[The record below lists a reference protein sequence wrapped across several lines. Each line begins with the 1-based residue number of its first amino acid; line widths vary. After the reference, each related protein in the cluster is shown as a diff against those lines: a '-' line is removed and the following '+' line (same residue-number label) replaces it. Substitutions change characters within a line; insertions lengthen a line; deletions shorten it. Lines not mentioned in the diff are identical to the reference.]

1 MYPDWP
7 QSPADLVPLP
17 RCDGPKLSAFDF
29 HGPQEIEFLEHL
41 GEGGHSHVFKVNILG
56 CVYALKLFRFVYDD
70 DWLGPEAND
79 DEDQD
84 DIKVLSAFYEYS
96 EPFSAECRAY
106 GRLQEAGHEDL
117 AVPCFGYVLLDERHE
132 RAVMDK
138 FSDLDLDFNGNGD
151 YPGYYDMRSRFLGR
165 DGRAPPIR
173 GIVKALGRAEEHMR
187 TSDARRILREVV
199 SLQQLGIFH
208 VDVAH
213 RQLIDGKI
221 ADFSTAVTTPHFLTN
236 PELNPSLTPEWIS
249 AMEFETFRFCL
260 ADYWQFDDMV
270 EEWND
275 EHDDPRD
282 KVKVSALPG
291 TRGRQS
297 TYGLR
302 STPSRERVY
311 SLVDPRRLGWGASA
325 TLSSRRVAGGGTGQ
339 KGDGG
344 TGGVSGRAISKPRR
358 RLVARPPR
366 WYYDCDPQTAAK
378 LKTTRGYSL
387 TLSWWAKDGLI
398 FPRKRR

>member
-1 MYPDWP
+1 M
-7 QSPADLVPLP
+7 
-17 RCDGPKLSAFDF
+17 
-29 HGPQEIEFLEHL
+29 
-41 GEGGHSHVFKVNILG
+41 
-56 CVYALKLFRFVYDD
+56 
-70 DWLGPEAND
+70 
-79 DEDQD
+79 
-84 DIKVLSAFYEYS
+84 LSAFYEYS

-165 DGRAPPIR
+165 DGRPPPIR
-173 GIVKALGRAEEHMR
+173 GIVKELGRAEEHLR

-213 RQLIDGKI
+213 RQLIGGTI

-291 TRGRQS
+291 RRGRQV

-311 SLVDPRRLGWGASA
+311 PLVDPRRLSWGASA
-325 TLSSRRVAGGGTGQ
+325 TPASRRVAGGGTGQ

-344 TGGVSGRAISKPRR
+344 TGGGSRGAISKPRR

-398 FPRKRR
+398 FPRKKR